1 MVLRIST
8 GRRSRSAHRADSENS
23 ERIYRALL
31 SLSLSNFGV
40 DFFAKTAVR
49 VRLDQRYHAE
59 LLTPSTGGPDYAE
72 IVQSSVPAKL
82 LNVPIRVPSRAML
95 VRMKLW
101 AIAANHDGR
110 EKHLADVELLLHGGA
125 QSASE
130 TTA

>member
-1 MVLRIST
+1 MT
-8 GRRSRSAHRADSENS
+8 T
-23 ERIYRALL
+23 
-31 SLSLSNFGV
+31 
-40 DFFAKTAVR
+40 FAKTAVR
-49 VRLDQRYHAE
+49 VRLEQRYHAE
-59 LLTPSTGGPDYAE
+59 LLTPATGGPDYAE